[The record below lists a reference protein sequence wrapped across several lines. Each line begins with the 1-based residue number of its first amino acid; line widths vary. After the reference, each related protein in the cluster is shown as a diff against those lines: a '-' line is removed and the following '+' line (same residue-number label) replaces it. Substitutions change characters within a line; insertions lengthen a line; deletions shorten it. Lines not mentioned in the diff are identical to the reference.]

1 MTATLTPAH
10 RADRTVANVAAEPDY
25 LLRRVVAVLLLLV
38 VLSTAVLA
46 VGAVLASLGGDP
58 ASAAESSPAD
68 ASDAA
73 FASRPTVHVARP
85 GDTMWS
91 IAAAHHGEVD
101 HGRYLDGLLRLNGGS
116 HIEVGQAVR
125 LP

>member
-1 MTATLTPAH
+1 MTASLTIPTRHPAAPDYV
-10 RADRTVANVAAEPDY
+10 RRRLVAA
-25 LLRRVVAVLLLLV
+25 LLVLVVLAIAVVAVD
-38 VLSTAVLA
+38 SA
-46 VGAVLASLGGDP
+46 LASLGGVP
-58 ASAAESSPAD
+58 ASAADGSPADGALASSPA
-68 ASDAA
+68 
-73 FASRPTVHVARP
+73 VHVARS

-91 IAAAHHGEVD
+91 IATEHRGEVD